1 MTLRTFITILVLSA
15 SYSPISAKTL
25 QNFVFLNAELSV
37 QMALTAVQD
46 CQEKGY
52 NVSAAVMNREGRL
65 TAFARNPM
73 ASPMA
78 SEIAQGKAYAS
89 AMTMVAS
96 GDLDLN
102 ESPAL
107 GYPDGI
113 VPTQG
118 GLPFSAGG
126 RFLGGIGVSGAP
138 SEIDEECAQ
147 AGIDAVADDLEFAE

>member
-1 MTLRTFITILVLSA
+1 MKPRTFITILVLAA
-15 SYSPISAKTL
+15 SYSPISAQTL

-52 NVSAAVMNREGRL
+52 NVSAAVMNREGSL

-73 ASPMA
+73 ASPMT
-78 SEIAQGKAYAS
+78 SEVAQGKAYAS
-89 AMTMVAS
+89 ALTQVATGS
-96 GDLDLN
+96 LDLN

-107 GYPDGI
+107 GFVKDM
-113 VPTQG
+113 VPTEG

-138 SEIDEECAQ
+138 SAVDVECAQ
-147 AGIDAVADDLEFAE
+147 AGIDSVADDLEFAE

>member
-1 MTLRTFITILVLSA
+1 MKMRILVASFLFSASFGPLSA
-15 SYSPISAKTL
+15 QTL
-25 QNFVFLNAELSV
+25 QNFVVLNAELTV
-37 QMALTAVQD
+37 QMALAAVQD

-73 ASPMA
+73 ASPMT
-78 SEIAQGKAYAS
+78 SEVAQGKAYAS
-89 AMTMVAS
+89 ALTQVATGS
-96 GDLDLN
+96 LDLN

-107 GYPDGI
+107 GFVKDM
-113 VPTQG
+113 VPTEG

-138 SEIDEECAQ
+138 SAVDVECAQ
-147 AGIDAVADDLEFAE
+147 AGIDSVADDLEFAE

>member
-1 MTLRTFITILVLSA
+1 MKIRMLVASFLFSATFSPLSA
-15 SYSPISAKTL
+15 QTL

-37 QMALTAVQD
+37 QMTLTAVQD

-73 ASPMA
+73 ASPMT
-78 SEIAQGKAYAS
+78 SEIAQGKAYTS
-89 AMTMVAS
+89 AITQSAT
-96 GDLDLN
+96 GNIDI
-102 ESPAL
+102 ETTQAL
-107 GYPDGI
+107 GYADGV

-138 SEIDEECAQ
+138 SAVDVECAQ

>member
-1 MTLRTFITILVLSA
+1 MTLRNFITILLLTA
-15 SYSPISAKTL
+15 SYSSISAQTL

-73 ASPMA
+73 ASPMT

-89 AMTMVAS
+89 AITQSAT
-96 GDLDLN
+96 GNIDI
-102 ESPAL
+102 ETTPL
-107 GYPDGI
+107 GLCRWSRPN
-113 VPTQG
+113 PRWT
-118 GLPFSAGG
+118 PFQRRWTFSRRNRSFRR
-126 RFLGGIGVSGAP
+126 RFGH
-138 SEIDEECAQ
+138 
-147 AGIDAVADDLEFAE
+147 